1 MQNHVLDMSCKYG
14 SLLVQTLVHTH
25 VEARV
30 GFWVPFSIPLCVIVL
45 RQGALTG
52 QAVAS
57 KGSGSTCLFSP
68 KLQL

>member
-1 MQNHVLDMSCKYG
+1 
-14 SLLVQTLVHTH
+14 
-25 VEARV
+25 V

-57 KGSGSTCLFSP
+57 KGSGSTCLCSP